1 MGNSKLY
8 YFCLLVII
16 DYELIKLI
24 LQENLQKFKRI
35 ILKSTPGIE

>member
-8 YFCLLVII
+8 YFCLLVIT

-24 LQENLQKFKRI
+24 LQENLQKFEKI
-35 ILKSTPGIE
+35 ILKSTL